1 MPSDIL
7 GSEVLEQSEDGKRSF
22 RFVKGPIFTSC

>member
-7 GSEVLEQSEDGKRSF
+7 GSEVMEQDEDGRAASASF
-22 RFVKGPIFTSC
+22 GPDLRAAC